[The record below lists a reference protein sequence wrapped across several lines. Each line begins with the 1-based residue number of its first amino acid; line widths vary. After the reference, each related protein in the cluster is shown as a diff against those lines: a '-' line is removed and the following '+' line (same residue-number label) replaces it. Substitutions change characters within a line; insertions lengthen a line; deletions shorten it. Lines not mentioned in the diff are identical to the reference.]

1 MRVKAEQLAQHLRRG
16 LAPVYLVSG
25 DEPLQAQEACDAI
38 RAAARAQGYGER
50 IIFNGGPGFDWVALA
65 CAAQNLSLFAERKLI
80 ELRLPSVKPGETG
93 AATLLAYAEAMP
105 PDVILLL
112 TCPKLDAATQK
123 TRWVSALDEAGVL
136 VQVWPVEVRALP
148 GWVAARMRARGM
160 QPSHDA
166 TLHLA
171 ACVEGNLLAAAQ
183 DIEKLYLLYGAAPI
197 TADAVRETVAD
208 SARFDVYALVD
219 AALAGDAARTVRVL
233 NGLRA
238 EAEEPTLI
246 LWALAREVRAL
257 AAMAYD
263 NGKGMGAEQILAKHK
278 VWEKRKPLL
287 RQAMQRHTT
296 RAWWKLLRRAARAE
310 RVIKGC
316 AAGQSWDELL
326 ALSLGIAGVLPARS
340 QARVC
345 QAKV

>member
-1 MRVKAEQLAQHLRRG
+1 MRVKAEQLASHLRRG
-16 LAPVYLVSG
+16 LAPVYVVSG

-38 RAAARAQGYGER
+38 RAGTRAQGYSER
-50 IIFNGGPGFDWVALA
+50 IIFNTGPGFDWSALRQ
-65 CAAQNLSLFAERKLI
+65 CAQNLSLFSERKLI
-80 ELRLPSVKPGETG
+80 ELRLPGVKPGETG
-93 AATLLAYAEAMP
+93 AAALLAYTQAAP

-136 VQVWPVEVRALP
+136 VQVWPVEARALP
-148 GWVAARMRARGM
+148 GWVAARMRAKGM
-160 QPSHDA
+160 QPSQDA
-166 TLHLA
+166 IEHLA

-183 DIEKLYLLYGAAPI
+183 DIEKLYLLYGAAQI
-197 TADAVRETVAD
+197 NADAVHEAVAD

-219 AALAGDAARTVRVL
+219 AALAGDAARAVRVL

-263 NGKGMGAEQILAKHK
+263 SGKGMGAEQILVKHK
-278 VWEKRKPLL
+278 VWEKRKPLI
-287 RQAMQRHTT
+287 RQALQRHKT
-296 RAWWKLLRRAARAE
+296 RAWWKLLRRAAHAE
-310 RVIKGC
+310 RVIKGF
-316 AAGQSWDELL
+316 AAGRSWDELL
-326 ALSLGIAGVLPARS
+326 ALSLGLAGVTLRRTRA
-340 QARVC
+340 
-345 QAKV
+345 